1 MVEINV
7 ADAEIFVVVDFC
19 VVDNEIN
26 EDGEGGGAPVIDV
39 VVFTVKDVD
48 DVVVDFDDVVVDV
61 GNVVVRGDEVVIN
74 VDDVVA
80 DVDDVVVDDVVDVA
94 EVDTIVAVVSD
105 TIDDVDNAVGVVVVG
120 GDVSSPVVII
130 TVTATALETDAAA
143 NINKTAFRAMANL
156 GESWL
161 FSRNPKLPKRVPKQ
175 KLTAD
180 HI

>member
-7 ADAEIFVVVDFC
+7 ADAEISVVVDSC

-26 EDGEGGGAPVIDV
+26 EDGEGGGAPVM
-39 VVFTVKDVD
+39 DVD
-48 DVVVDFDDVVVDV
+48 E
-61 GNVVVRGDEVVIN
+61 GVIN
-74 VDDVVA
+74 VDDVVVN
-80 DVDDVVVDDVVDVA
+80 VDDVVGNVGDNVVDDVVDVA
-94 EVDTIVAVVSD
+94 DVDTIVGVVSD
-105 TIDDVDNAVGVVVVG
+105 TIDDVDNIVGVVVVG
-120 GDVSSPVVII
+120 GDVPSPVVTI
-130 TVTATALETDAAA
+130 TVTATALETIAAA